1 MSGTKS
7 DKDLQ
12 TILEGISVKINSSPV
27 LNGGFDKMLVIVE
40 NIKEKQNETS
50 KKVDEIHKGLY
61 EPDTGLY
68 ARVKSVENGI
78 NHMAS
83 DFKEHAETDDKN
95 MTGVRNSLEKLV
107 DKDKDLE
114 KKVEHTA
121 KLKKIAGDDLEKLES
136 VIQAKGKAGEWFS
149 KIIWAILLAV
159 LGGLGKALW
168 DAINH
173 K

>member
-12 TILEGISVKINSSPV
+12 TILESISVKINSSPV

-40 NIKEKQNETS
+40 NIKEKQTETS
-50 KKVDEIHKGLY
+50 KKVDEIHRGLY

-78 NHMAS
+78 NDMAD
-83 DFKEHAETDDKN
+83 DFKAHADNDDKN
-95 MTGVRNSLEKLV
+95 MAGIRISLDKLV

-114 KKVEHTA
+114 KKVEHTT

-136 VIQAKGKAGEWFS
+136 MIKVKNTAGEWFS
-149 KIIWAILLAV
+149 KIIWAIVLAI

-168 DAINH
+168 DAANH

>member
-1 MSGTKS
+1 MMRLRT
-7 DKDLQ
+7 
-12 TILEGISVKINSSPV
+12 
-27 LNGGFDKMLVIVE
+27 
-40 NIKEKQNETS
+40 
-50 KKVDEIHKGLY
+50 
-61 EPDTGLY
+61 
-68 ARVKSVENGI
+68 
-78 NHMAS
+78 
-83 DFKEHAETDDKN
+83 TDDKN
-95 MTGVRNSLEKLV
+95 MAGIRNSLEKLV

>member
-40 NIKEKQNETS
+40 TIKERQNETS

-68 ARVKSVENGI
+68 ARVKSVE
-78 NHMAS
+78 S
-83 DFKEHAETDDKN
+83 DFKEHADNDDKN
-95 MTGVRNSLEKLV
+95 MAGIRNSLEKLV

-114 KKVEHTA
+114 KKVEHTT

-136 VIQAKGKAGEWFS
+136 VIQAKGKAGEWFG
-149 KIIWAILLAV
+149 KIIWAILLAI

-168 DAINH
+168 DAVNH

>member
-1 MSGTKS
+1 MSDTKS
-7 DKDLQ
+7 DKELQ
-12 TILEGISVKINSSPV
+12 MLLKSISAKINSSAV

-50 KKVDEIHKGLY
+50 KKVDEIHRGLY
-61 EPDTGLY
+61 EPDSGLY
-68 ARVKSVENGI
+68 ARVKSVESGI
-78 NHMAS
+78 QHMAE
-83 DFKEHAETDDKN
+83 DFKSHADADEKN
-95 MTGVRNSLEKLV
+95 TAGIRLSLEKLV

-114 KKVEHTA
+114 KKVEHTV

-136 VIQAKGKAGEWFS
+136 VIQAKGKAGEWFG
-149 KIIWAILLAV
+149 KIIWAILLAI